1 MRSNNEKHN
10 KYFSVDADVSPERIT
25 KAEGLIMDRYSNIYS
40 NWKEKDKNYQREAE
54 EVRQKEIAGFK
65 NILPVP
71 FTLSDVTLEWDYWE
85 QVLDKRYKTKNGDG
99 YVQIIWDRR
108 WWLSDLLFT
117 IKPVNRAEALSVCKW
132 VLACDYF
139 EERDSLFDSIILNLV
154 GECDNA

>member
-10 KYFSVDADVSPERIT
+10 KYFSVDADISPERIT
-25 KAEGLIMDRYSNIYS
+25 KAEGRYSNIYS

-99 YVQIIWDRR
+99 YVQII
-108 WWLSDLLFT
+108 
-117 IKPVNRAEALSVCKW
+117 
-132 VLACDYF
+132 
-139 EERDSLFDSIILNLV
+139 
-154 GECDNA
+154 